1 MWGKDVG
8 AAEVEDMVEEDSV
21 VEEEDVEDMVF
32 DEMFVRKKKETK
44 VSLMTL
50 IPCKIK

>member
-1 MWGKDVG
+1 MCGRKVG
-8 AAEVEDMVEEDSV
+8 ATEVEEGSV
-21 VEEEDVEDMVF
+21 VEEDVEDMVF

-44 VSLMTL
+44 VSLMAL

>member
-1 MWGKDVG
+1 VEEEVG
-8 AAEVEDMVEEDSV
+8 ATDVEEGSV
-21 VEEEDVEDMVF
+21 VVEDVEDMVF

-44 VSLMTL
+44 VSLMAL

>member
-1 MWGKDVG
+1 MWGRKVG
-8 AAEVEDMVEEDSV
+8 AEDVEEDSV

-32 DEMFVRKKKETK
+32 DKMFMRRKKEMK
-44 VSLMTL
+44 VSLMAL

>member
-1 MWGKDVG
+1 MCGRKVG
-8 AAEVEDMVEEDSV
+8 ATEVEEGSV
-21 VEEEDVEDMVF
+21 VEEDVEDMVF